1 MKLYKIIQSSNDCTA
16 LQTDLDRVVEWSSN
30 WKIKLNIAK
39 CKVIRLNGNEN
50 MVMPMYSIREN
61 GHAQPLQKT
70 DSEKDLGIKIDSH
83 LNFDDHIAETVNK
96 ANRILGLIRRNFK
109 DLNNSS
115 FCALYK
121 ALVRSHLEYGQSVW
135 SPYKLKHI
143 DALEAVQRRAT
154 KILPSLKIFVMLNG

>member
-1 MKLYKIIQSSNDCTA
+1 MGMKTWSCQCIA
-16 LQTDLDRVVEWSSN
+16 LGKTGRHKN
-30 WKIKLNIAK
+30 FK
-39 CKVIRLNGNEN
+39 
-50 MVMPMYSIREN
+50 
-61 GHAQPLQKT
+61 KT

-121 ALVRSHLEYGQSVW
+121 ALVRSHLEYGQYVW

-143 DALEAVQRRAT
+143 DALEAVQRKST
-154 KILPSLKIFVMLNG
+154 KILPSLNKKLSTR